1 MNPFFRGGRINELLE
16 SMSKENYPL
25 LLNLLT
31 NENAENYDPQTDS
44 DDAYNAKENTKSAD
58 HSENDLMT
66 EVLRRPTLLHNI
78 KGPIILH
85 EQAVNIA
92 PVEGQIVYHSSE
104 QLLI

>member
-1 MNPFFRGGRINELLE
+1 MAEMNPFFRGGRINELLE

-58 HSENDLMT
+58 RGT
-66 EVLRRPTLLHNI
+66 ETSNSITQH
-78 KGPIILH
+78 KGP
-85 EQAVNIA
+85 
-92 PVEGQIVYHSSE
+92 YH
-104 QLLI
+104 IT